1 MAAVFASRSNWIDK
15 LNRILGEK
23 PKDSPLVVLP
33 GGFAEQYVRHLPDAE
48 LLDLE
53 PAHVARLI
61 RAHVALGA
69 VRKPGEAKVGVAAPS
84 ADHPGGST
92 LLMIVTDDRPF
103 LVDTVS
109 MNIIR
114 RDWSIRALLHP
125 QYTVRRDAGG
135 AMTALD
141 EPDAPGVLQESWICV
156 EAFPPLGHAANESTE
171 EIAAVIAQGL
181 EQVEAAVDDWRPI
194 QRRLAETIDWLGE
207 NAQPVS
213 PHGVRKVTDL
223 LEWLSTGNFVLLGYR
238 EYRAAGDHYET
249 VPGTGLGILRG
260 DLGDDTDFQAFPKPD
275 DHHLMV
281 LTKDSRRSPVHRPAY
296 LDYVGVR
303 MYDPKGE
310 LVGERRFLGLFS
322 ATAYGETV
330 WKIPIL
336 AQKGQRILDLSGF
349 EPHSHGGSAIRQV
362 IAAYPRDELFQAS
375 AEELFPVI
383 SQEAQFKDR
392 RLVRVFVRR
401 GSYGR
406 FVSVLVYLPRDRYT
420 TDVRE
425 TIQQILLEE
434 LGGESLEHQAR
445 ASEGVLARLF
455 FVVRRPDG
463 APLDTEVDLAALQRR
478 IESATRSWDDDFEKA
493 ARDLASEARGVEF
506 SDAYKEEYSAATAVR
521 DLELANALTGVEDRA
536 YEVYKPTWESD
547 EADVR
552 FKVIG
557 YQHMSLAD
565 AMPHLSMLG
574 VEVVDER
581 PYELVLRG
589 VPVYLYDFGLTL
601 TSDQDA
607 EQNWGPELQDRFI
620 AAFDATYRGR
630 AESGRFNRLVMT
642 GGLTWQEIAWLRA
655 ISRYLLQAGI
665 AYSQTYVS
673 SALNDNPV
681 IAAALVSAF
690 RTKFDPALEFADR
703 AAREAAV
710 ASAFE
715 GIEQQL
721 AEVASLDAD
730 RILRTFLS
738 VLKAMIRTSAFQPD
752 AGAHA
757 FKLRPRELSI
767 LPEPRPMFEVFVYA
781 PRVQGVHLRFGTVAR
796 GGLRW
801 SDRREDFRTEV
812 LGLVKA
818 QMVKNTVIVP
828 TGAKGG
834 FVPQQLPDAAV
845 DRQAWLAE
853 GIACY
858 EIFIGALLSITDNIV
873 AGAVVPP
880 ASLVRW
886 DDDDP
891 YLVVAADKGTATF
904 SDIANRLSLQHGF
917 WLGDAFASGGSAGY
931 DHKAMGITARGAWES
946 VKRHFTELGRDCQS
960 EDFTCVGIGDMAG
973 DVFGNGMLLSRH
985 TQLVAAFN
993 HLHVFLDPNPDAA
1006 SSFVERERLFNLPRS
1021 SWADYDRTL
1030 ISAGGGVYPRS
1041 AKSVPISPQVHA
1053 ALGLPEGVTAMTPA
1067 ELINAALKAPV
1078 DLLWNGGIGTYVK
1091 AAGETNAEVGDKA
1104 NDAVRV
1110 NGAEVRA
1117 RCAGEGGNLGWTQ
1130 LGRVEYAASGGRV
1143 NTDFIDNSA
1152 GVDTSDHEVN
1162 IKILLAD
1169 QIARD
1174 ALTLEERNELLASMT
1189 DEVAQLV
1196 LAHNVDQNLALS
1208 NSMSRAGELT
1218 GAYEGWMHAL
1228 EEAGYLDRQ
1237 IEFLPSARQLD
1248 ARREAGRGFTR
1259 PELATLL
1266 AWTKIYL
1273 SDQVLASDLPD
1284 DPYLADRLIQY
1295 FPKEL
1300 QQRYAA
1306 DMPSH
1311 RLARQIITTVAVNRF
1326 VDSQGITAYHRLHI
1340 ETNAEITEVIRAQLA
1355 ARSIYQAGKSE
1366 IALGRASDLSARVI
1380 TELRVTLRRMVER
1393 ATRWLLASR
1402 RAPLDIVATTAQ
1414 FTEGVRE
1421 VRAEL
1426 GSLLTPRQA
1435 ANASKHVERLTAQ
1448 GVPQALAEEFAQDA
1462 YSHFAL
1468 TIVEI
1473 AQARRAPVRTVA
1485 EIAFCLA
1492 ERLGLD
1498 QLHDTIV
1505 ALPQHDRWETMAR
1518 AALRDDLLGVHGEL
1532 TSAVLV
1538 DPSRPAVEQ
1547 VDEWMRQTPGIAQK
1561 VATLGMVCE
1570 EPGVVR
1576 MSVGVRLVR
1585 SLLPN

>member
-1 MAAVFASRSNWIDK
+1 MATTFASRSDWIDT
-15 LNRILGEK
+15 LNRILVDR
-23 PKDSPLVVLP
+23 PKNSSLMEVP
-33 GGFAEQYVRHLPDAE
+33 GGFAEQYVKHLPDEE

-53 PAHVARLI
+53 PAHVAELI
-61 RAHVALGA
+61 EAHLALGA
-69 VRKPGEAKVGVAAPS
+69 VRGPGEAKVSIVVPDAQ
-84 ADHPGGST
+84 HPGEST
-92 LLMIVTDDRPF
+92 IFLIVTDDRPF

-109 MNIIR
+109 MNITR

-125 QYTVRRDAGG
+125 QFTVQRGPDGS
-135 AMTALD
+135 MTTLA
-141 EPDAPGVLQESWICV
+141 EPDAQSLQESWICI
-156 EAFPPLGHAANESTE
+156 EAFPPLGHAAGESTE
-171 EIAAVIAQGL
+171 QLAEVIGHGL
-181 EQVEAAVDDWRPI
+181 QQVEAAVDDWRSI
-194 QRRLAETIDWLGE
+194 QRRLTETIDWLGE
-207 NAQPVS
+207 NTQPVS

-223 LEWLSTGNFVLLGYR
+223 LEWVSSGNFVLLGYR
-238 EYRAAGDHYET
+238 EYRREGNRYVT

-260 DLGDDTDFQAFPKPD
+260 DQGDDTDFQAFPRPD

-281 LTKDSRRSPVHRPAY
+281 LTKDSRRSPVHRSAY

-303 MYDPKGE
+303 MYDPSGE

-322 ATAYGETV
+322 AAAYAETV

-349 EPHSHGGSAIRQV
+349 DPHSHGGSAIRQA

-401 GSYGR
+401 GTYGR

-425 TIQQILLEE
+425 TIQDILLEE

-445 ASEGVLARLF
+445 VSEGVLARLF
-455 FVVRRPDG
+455 FVVRRPDRD
-463 APLDTEVDLAALQRR
+463 PLDTEVDLAALQRR
-478 IESATRSWDDDFEKA
+478 IESATRSWDDDFELA

-506 SDAYKEEYSAATAVR
+506 SDAYKEEYPAATAVR
-521 DLELANALTGVEDRA
+521 DLQLANSLAGPDDRA
-536 YEVYKPTWESD
+536 FDVYRPIWESD

-557 YQHMSLAD
+557 YQHMSLAE
-565 AMPHLSMLG
+565 AMPHLSVLG

-581 PYELVLRG
+581 PYEWVLRG

-601 TSDQDA
+601 SGDLDA
-607 EQNWGPELQDRFI
+607 AQNWGPELQERFI
-620 AAFDATYRGR
+620 SAFDATYRGR
-630 AESGRFNRLVMT
+630 AESGKFNRLVMT
-642 GGLTWQEIAWLRA
+642 GGLTWEEISWLRA

-665 AYSQTYVS
+665 AYSQAYVAT
-673 SALNDNPV
+673 ALNGNPA

-690 RTKFDPALEFADR
+690 RTKFDPALQFADR
-703 AAREAAV
+703 EARDAAV

-730 RILRTFLS
+730 RILRMFLA

-752 AGAHA
+752 AAAHA
-757 FKLRPRELSI
+757 FKLRPRELGM
-767 LPEPRPMFEVFVYA
+767 LPEPRPMFEIFVYS

-834 FVPQQLPDAAV
+834 FVPQQLPDASV

-880 ASLVRW
+880 TSLVRW

-904 SDIANRLSLQHGF
+904 SDNANRISLQHGF

-931 DHKAMGITARGAWES
+931 DHKEMGITARGAWES
-946 VKRHFTELGRDCQS
+946 VKRHFAELGRDCQA

-985 TQLVAAFN
+985 TRLVAAFN

-1006 SSFVERERLFNLPRS
+1006 TSYVERERLFTMPRS
-1021 SWADYDRTL
+1021 SWADYDTSL
-1030 ISAGGGVYPRS
+1030 ISTGGGVFERA
-1041 AKSVPISPQVHA
+1041 AKSVPISPQVQA
-1053 ALGLPEGVTAMTPA
+1053 ALGLPEEVTAMTPA
-1067 ELINAALKAPV
+1067 ELIHAVLKAPV
-1078 DLLWNGGIGTYVK
+1078 DLFWNGGIGTYVK
-1091 AAGETNAEVGDKA
+1091 ASGETNADVGDKA
-1104 NDAVRV
+1104 NDSVRV
-1110 NGAEVRA
+1110 NGGEVRA
-1117 RCAGEGGNLGWTQ
+1117 LCAGEGGNLGWTQ
-1130 LGRVEYAASGGRV
+1130 LGRVEYALAGGRI

-1162 IKILLAD
+1162 IKILLAPEVAAGELD
-1169 QIARD
+1169 
-1174 ALTLEERNELLASMT
+1174 LEQRNALLASMV
-1189 DEVAQLV
+1189 DEVAELV
-1196 LAHNVDQNLALS
+1196 LEHNLSQSLALS
-1208 NSMSRAGELT
+1208 NSMNRAAEMT
-1218 GAYEGWMHAL
+1218 SAYEGWMLAL
-1228 EEAGYLDRQ
+1228 ENAGYLDRHL
-1237 IEFLPSARQLD
+1237 EFLPDARQLD
-1248 ARREAGRGFTR
+1248 VRREAGRGLTR

-1266 AWTKIYL
+1266 AYTKIYL
-1273 SDQVLASDLPD
+1273 TDQVLASDLPE

-1300 QQRYAA
+1300 QRRYSA
-1306 DMPSH
+1306 DMPNH
-1311 RLARQIITTVAVNRF
+1311 RLAREIITTVAVNRF
-1326 VDSQGITAYHRLHI
+1326 VDSQGITAYFRLHN
-1340 ETNAEITEVIRAQLA
+1340 ETNAAVTEVIRAQLA
-1355 ARSIYQAGKSE
+1355 ARSIYQVGKSE
-1366 IALGRASDLSARVI
+1366 VDLGHASELSAQVV
-1380 TELRVTLRRMVER
+1380 TELRVALRRMVER

-1402 RAPLDIVATTAQ
+1402 RAPLDIVAATAQ

-1421 VRAEL
+1421 VRAGL

-1435 ANASKHVERLTAQ
+1435 ANARRHAERLIAH
-1448 GVPQALAEEFAQDA
+1448 GLPQALADEVAQDA

-1473 AQARRAPVRTVA
+1473 AQAKQAPVMTVA
-1485 EIAFCLA
+1485 EIAFGLA

-1505 ALPQHDRWETMAR
+1505 ALLQHDRWGTMAR
-1518 AALRDDLLGVHGEL
+1518 AALRDDLLSVHGEL

-1538 DPSRPAVEQ
+1538 DPSRPASEQ
-1547 VDEWMRQTPGIAQK
+1547 VEEWLKRTPNIAEK
-1561 VATLGMVCE
+1561 VATLAQVCE
-1570 EPGVVR
+1570 EPDIARV
-1576 MSVGVRLVR
+1576 SVGVRLVR
-1585 SLLPN
+1585 SLLPA